1 MTTIKRKTA
10 NCIECNQLRLVYALK
25 RCQQCYW
32 KSKLK
37 SWKKKPLKAPIRKK
51 SKKLT
56 QQEREYRIVK
66 ARFLSENPV
75 CMYPGCNSMEVTLH
89 HAKGRIGTLLTDRR
103 YFKSLCWPHHQHI
116 EQNPVLARKLGLSY
130 SRLSNI

>member
-1 MTTIKRKTA
+1 MQRKQSI
-10 NCIECNQLRLVYALK
+10 CIECNQTRFVYSK
-25 RCQQCYW
+25 KMCQQCYW

-37 SWKKKPLKAPIRKK
+37 KWKKKPLKAPIRKK

-66 ARFLSENPV
+66 TRFLSENPI
-75 CMYPGCNSMEVTLH
+75 CMFPDCNSHEVTLH
-89 HAKGRIGTLLTDRR
+89 HAKGRIGTLLTDKR

-116 EQNPVLARKLGLSY
+116 EQNPALARKLGLSY
-130 SRLSNI
+130 SRLIKDP